1 MSPPN
6 ESERRA
12 PATSNGQGDLA
23 TDGQGVL
30 SNLPRTRPQRSSARR
45 VAARAANATEAR
57 VVNATEPR
65 APGATETQGGNGAKP
80 RSAAGARAGSAAGA
94 RAGNAA
100 GAKASSAAGAKTGR
114 KRASAG
120 RARGPRPAVNVEP
133 APRQGFESESEHAS
147 RAVHPP
153 GGAEL
158 VASVAEI
165 LGELTK
171 AGVATGERLLKDAL
185 SRLPLS

>member
-12 PATSNGQGDLA
+12 PATSNGQGNLA

-30 SNLPRTRPQRSSARR
+30 SNLPRTRPQRASARR
-45 VAARAANATEAR
+45 TAARAATAAAASTAGVPATDPTPAASNGQSATSTPRKAARSTAKGAPAARGAAKTRGASNAQASGR
-57 VVNATEPR
+57 R
-65 APGATETQGGNGAKP
+65 
-80 RSAAGARAGSAAGA
+80 AGANRA
-94 RAGNAA
+94 RATRPMANA
-100 GAKASSAAGAKTGR
+100 
-114 KRASAG
+114 
-120 RARGPRPAVNVEP
+120 EP
-133 APRQGFESESEHAS
+133 APRQGFECESEHTS

>member
-45 VAARAANATEAR
+45 TAARAATAAAAT
-57 VVNATEPR
+57 T
-65 APGATETQGGNGAKP
+65 
-80 RSAAGARAGSAAGA
+80 AGARASDPTPAASNGRSAASTPRKGA
-94 RAGNAA
+94 GSTAKRAPAA
-100 GAKASSAAGAKTGR
+100 RSATKTRGAKAGGAKAGRQRAGASRT
-114 KRASAG
+114 RA
-120 RARGPRPAVNVEP
+120 PRPTANAEP
-133 APRQGFESESEHAS
+133 APRQGFECESEHTS

>member
-1 MSPPN
+1 MSPPS

-12 PATSNGQGDLA
+12 AATSNGHGDLA

-45 VAARAANATEAR
+45 VAARAATA
-57 VVNATEPR
+57 
-65 APGATETQGGNGAKP
+65 
-80 RSAAGARAGSAAGA
+80 AAGASTDSSDATARAASASTEKAVKPSSGKAGSGKT
-94 RAGNAA
+94 GSVKPSS
-100 GAKASSAAGAKTGR
+100 GKASSVKAGSVKP
-114 KRASAG
+114 SEQQAG
-120 RARGPRPAVNVEP
+120 PSRARRSRPAVNVEP
-133 APRQGFESESEHAS
+133 APRQGYECESEPSS

-165 LGELTK
+165 VGELTK